1 MNTRQI
7 EIINT
12 VYQELK
18 DRKIHPSGKWDN
30 GGRFYAKHGDLI
42 SVRSPSRAY
51 PLSEMSACRTKK
63 YVAKVAGKF
72 GCDTIETLLANV

>member
-1 MNTRQI
+1 MTTI

-12 VYQELK
+12 VYQDLR
-18 DRKIHPSGKWDN
+18 DRKIHPRGKWDN
-30 GGRFYAKHGDLI
+30 GGRFYAKHADLI

-63 YVAKVAGKF
+63 YVTKVADKF

>member
-1 MNTRQI
+1 MNTN

-12 VYQELK
+12 VYQDLK

-30 GGRFYAKHGDLI
+30 GGRFYAKHADLI

-51 PLSEMSACRTKK
+51 PLSEMAACRTKK